1 MDQIQYV
8 CIQLISIIMSTLKMY
23 TIRNTIIPNL
33 DMTGQYMYNSHSLPV
48 FQIACLYALANFFQS
63 FTVITLYSLI
73 KC

>member
-1 MDQIQYV
+1 MH
-8 CIQLISIIMSTLKMY
+8 
-23 TIRNTIIPNL
+23 TINIYNYEYIKDVYYDLLSEITIISNL

>member
-1 MDQIQYV
+1 MH
-8 CIQLISIIMSTLKMY
+8 
-23 TIRNTIIPNL
+23 TINIYNYEYIKDVLLSEITIIPNL

-63 FTVITLYSLI
+63 FTVITLYYSLI